1 MARADSTFLPLTI
14 STAATLARDPSADPA
29 VRAVHGCACRA
40 DAAAAECWAALLA
53 GCDAPGR
60 RLLPT
65 RLRELALS
73 TSAYAGGLAPGDRG
87 RVERAAG
94 RIVEAVADRDGAEFA
109 EAFVGYDQAVAT
121 ALVRVYSQSRR
132 ATR

>member
-1 MARADSTFLPLTI
+1 MARTDSTFLPLTI
-14 STAATLARDPSADPA
+14 STSATLARDPAAADA
-29 VRAVHGCACRA
+29 VRRVHRCACLA

-60 RLLPT
+60 RLLPE
-65 RLRELALS
+65 RLRELGVS
-73 TSAYAGGLAPGDRG
+73 TSAYSGGLGPGDRG
-87 RVERAAG
+87 RMERAAS

-121 ALVRVYSQSRR
+121 ALVRVCSQSRSAAR
-132 ATR
+132 

>member
-14 STAATLARDPSADPA
+14 STAATLARDPRADPA
-29 VRAVHGCACRA
+29 VRAVHRLACRA
-40 DAAAAECWAALLA
+40 DAAATECWAALLA

-60 RLLPT
+60 RLLPE
-65 RLRELALS
+65 RLRELAMT
-73 TSAYAGGLAPGDRG
+73 TSAYARGLAPGDRG
-87 RVERAAG
+87 RVDRAAS

-121 ALVRVYSQSRR
+121 ALVRTYSQARS